1 MGNAA
6 SVGLRYPIIAVH
18 QIYVKDLIK
27 KPPSG
32 PRDGLQIPKWLHEK
46 AGLKYGEKIV
56 LTREHCEGRD
66 AEALRNRTITPVF
79 PCEGDHARA
88 IGPAALFL
96 GKPGPS
102 CLIAYGSVDPHKD
115 GGGLDEAASV
125 DLSFPYGNTGN
136 NEKDL
141 EIRARMGTKIFSK
154 IDDRIY
160 SAMRKPRREV
170 LVSSISGLVVEEGDS
185 YCNPLL
191 AQIPARLM
199 ERAGLPKQNIEA
211 FFSSSSKG
219 MPALASYAVPS
230 NRQSVTM
237 SGALFGAFPVG
248 DEFVINVYG
257 SIDGNKVHA
266 PALLHLER

>member
-1 MGNAA
+1 M
-6 SVGLRYPIIAVH
+6 
-18 QIYVKDLIK
+18 KDLIE
-27 KPPSG
+27 KPSSG
-32 PRDGLQIPKWLHEK
+32 PGDGLQIPKWLHEK

-56 LTREHCEGRD
+56 LTREHCRGRD

-79 PCEGDHARA
+79 PCEEDHARA

-125 DLSFPYGNTGN
+125 DLSFPYGNTEN
-136 NEKDL
+136 NDL
-141 EIRARMGTKIFSK
+141 EIRARIGAKRFS
-154 IDDRIY
+154 DMDGRIY
-160 SAMRKPRREV
+160 SAMRKARREV

-199 ERAGLPKQNIEA
+199 ERTGLPKQNIEA
-211 FFSSSSKG
+211 FFSSNSKG
-219 MPALASYAVPS
+219 MPALVSYAVPS
-230 NRQSVTM
+230 NRPSVTM

-257 SIDGNKVHA
+257 SIDGNMIHA
-266 PALLHLER
+266 PTLLHLER